1 MTIVRI
7 WNGITMATNASQYLD
22 YLNKMVVPECRM
34 AAGNAGILILQ
45 DLRGK
50 LAHYMLL
57 SYWTSSEALINF
69 TGTHSAEIE
78 VVKLSPEEKSLLVA
92 FESTAKHFK
101 VLFNSQESPDKFKL

>member
-22 YLNKMVVPECRM
+22 YLNKMVVPECRI
-34 AAGNAGILILQ
+34 ASGNAGILILQ

-57 SYWTSSEALINF
+57 SFWTSNEALINF
-69 TGTHSAEIE
+69 TGGHSAEFE
-78 VVKLSPEEKSLLVA
+78 EVKLSPEEKSLLVA
-92 FESTAKHFK
+92 FESTAKCYK
-101 VLFNSQESPDKFKL
+101 VLFNSGESPDKYKL